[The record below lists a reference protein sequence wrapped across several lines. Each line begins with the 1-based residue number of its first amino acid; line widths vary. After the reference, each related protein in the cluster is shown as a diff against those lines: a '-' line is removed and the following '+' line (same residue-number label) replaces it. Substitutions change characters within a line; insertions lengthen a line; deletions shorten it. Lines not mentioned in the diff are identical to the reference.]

1 MSDDILNRILAEVQ
15 ENRAETRRLGE
26 ETRRLGGRMD
36 HLESITVRLV
46 ATVDRVEGKTDR
58 LVGEMEDVR
67 VRLHAV
73 ESAVVG
79 SFTTG
84 VSQSHRL
91 DSLDLRMKLI
101 ERRLELRD
109 TP

>member
-26 ETRRLGGRMD
+26 RVD
-36 HLESITVRLV
+36 HLEVVVTRLV
-46 ATVDRVEGKTDR
+46 AVMDRAEGRTDR
-58 LVGEMEDVR
+58 LAAKVDEVKMR
-67 VRLHAV
+67 VQA
-73 ESAVVG
+73 SALPVVG
-79 SFTTG
+79 NLTTG